1 MNDDDP
7 YRSPQADLQPPIG
20 ALPRPSAARG
30 VADGISTDNT
40 IMPRYF
46 AASVDDILAIVLS
59 LLAARSMGEDS
70 PTLQV
75 VALLGTFLGYF
86 FFFEGFASRT
96 PGKFIAGLVVVQ
108 TDGRPCTWWQVF
120 IRTMLRV
127 FEVNP
132 IFFGGLPAA
141 CASCFRSVTSDS
153 ATSSAGPLSFRP
165 AGPRATAL
173 ARLIR

>member
-59 LLAARSMGEDS
+59 LLAARSMGEAFADPAS
-70 PTLQV
+70 CGAARHVSRIFLLLRRLRIADARKIHRRAGRRSNRWPTLHV
-75 VALLGTFLGYF
+75 VA
-86 FFFEGFASRT
+86 GFHPHYASRFRS
-96 PGKFIAGLVVVQ
+96 KSNFFR
-108 TDGRPCTWWQVF
+108 RPARGAVH
-120 IRTMLRV
+120 RV
-127 FEVNP
+127 FEAS
-132 IFFGGLPAA
+132 PAIRRQA
-141 CASCFRSVTSDS
+141 RPDHCRS
-153 ATSSAGPLSFRP
+153 ARP
-165 AGPRATAL
+165 GRAPPRL
-173 ARLIR
+173 RD